1 MDKSKK
7 YIVSICVVFKSIH
20 KVLLRFKKSNFVNTY
35 ISKNVCVEISMIY

>member
-7 YIVSICVVFKSIH
+7 YIVSIYIVFKSIY

-35 ISKNVCVEISMIY
+35 ISINVSVEISMIY

>member
-7 YIVSICVVFKSIH
+7 YIVSIYIVFKSIH

-35 ISKNVCVEISMIY
+35 IFKNVSVEISMIY

>member
-7 YIVSICVVFKSIH
+7 YIVSIYIVFKSIY

-35 ISKNVCVEISMIY
+35 ISINVSIEISMIY

>member
-7 YIVSICVVFKSIH
+7 YIVSIYIVFKSIH

-35 ISKNVCVEISMIY
+35 ISINVSIEISMIY